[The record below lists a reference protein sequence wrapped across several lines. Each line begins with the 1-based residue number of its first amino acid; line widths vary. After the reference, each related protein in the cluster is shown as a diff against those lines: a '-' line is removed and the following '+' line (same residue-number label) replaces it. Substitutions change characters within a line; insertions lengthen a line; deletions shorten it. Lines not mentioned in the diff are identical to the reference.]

1 MSSPHGRVFASHTI
15 TTKALIGFSLLV
27 MVSICT
33 QLMFPGALAAPIVS
47 DNFNDNSIDP
57 AKWDANLFSG
67 FTNTNVPLA
76 EISQQ
81 LEIGPLLTNEPNS
94 AYRGVRTLNTYN
106 FSGAYSFVELV
117 KAPDSN
123 STGFALFTVGNNV
136 DNYYRIYVSGG
147 TLFGEKKIAGT
158 KSPLF
163 SISYDLTNH
172 RFLRIRHDATTGNV
186 TLDTAPGNGGL
197 PGNWVQRYTE
207 TWNTSIS
214 TSAIIFEVKGGTSG
228 VQQNTAPGK
237 VIFDNFEVGSN
248 SSPAPTVTAISP
260 TSGSTS
266 GGTSVTIT
274 GTGFSSG
281 ATVSLGGT
289 AATNVTVVSSTS
301 ITATTSAHAAG
312 TVNVVV
318 TNTDSQNGTLTS
330 GYTYSAS
337 APTVTAI
344 SPTSGSTSGGT
355 SVSITGTGFS
365 PGATVSLGGTAA
377 TNVTVVSST
386 SITATTPAHAA
397 GTVNVMVTNTDSQN
411 GTLSSGYTYS
421 SPDASAFVRILTGNV
436 QHGVGT
442 DGATNYTRQTNILT
456 RDTDIVCLQERTTGD
471 TGWNAGMAAQ
481 GFTEVAYR
489 ENDSNQRDGPS
500 IWVRTSTVTVNGSP
514 FTHALSTGA
523 IGWDGSTTVDKAAV
537 AVKVTVAGRQFYVVN
552 THLCWSACADS
563 QGSHFSVTRVNQ
575 INELL
580 NWINTTL
587 TGGLD
592 VLIVGDMNFGPEY
605 PKNSASAPAGI
616 TTQRGIFLA
625 DYDDLWEQGV
635 NTGKATALWPD
646 RNGDGVLDMP
656 ITVLDSGGN
665 NTRTHDERR
674 IDYAFLKK
682 TASTLALHNIDLPD
696 LRAGCSGVTEPTG
709 FADDLGVRPSDHNW
723 IKLTLRLN

>member
-1 MSSPHGRVFASHTI
+1 MSAPRGRGFTSHKITI
-15 TTKALIGFSLLV
+15 KALIVFSLIAV
-27 MVSICT
+27 ASICT
-33 QLMFPGALAAPIVS
+33 LLIFPGALAAPIVS
-47 DNFNDNSIDP
+47 DNFNDNSIDT
-57 AKWDANLFSG
+57 AKWDTNLFSG

-76 EISQQ
+76 ETSQR
-81 LEIGPLLTNEPNS
+81 LEIGPLLQNVNGS
-94 AYRGVRTLNTYN
+94 AYRGVRTVNTYN
-106 FSGAYSFVELV
+106 FSGAYSYVELV
-117 KAPDSN
+117 KAPESN
-123 STGFALFTVGNNV
+123 TGAFAMFTIGNNV
-136 DNYYRIYVSGG
+136 DYFYRMYVSGG
-147 TLFGEKKIAGT
+147 NLFGEKKIAGAKT
-158 KSPLF
+158 TLF

-186 TLDTAPGNGGL
+186 TLDTAPGSGGV
-197 PGNWVQRYTE
+197 PGAWVQRYTE

-214 TSAIIFEVKGGTSG
+214 TSAIIFEVKGGTSLEEA
-228 VQQNTAPGK
+228 NAPGK
-237 VIFDNFEVGSN
+237 VIFDNFEAASN
-248 SSPAPTVTAISP
+248 SAPAPTVTAISP

-301 ITATTSAHAAG
+301 ITATTPAHAAG

-318 TNTDSQNGTLTS
+318 TNTDSQNGTL
-330 GYTYSAS
+330 
-337 APTVTAI
+337 
-344 SPTSGSTSGGT
+344 
-355 SVSITGTGFS
+355 
-365 PGATVSLGGTAA
+365 
-377 TNVTVVSST
+377 
-386 SITATTPAHAA
+386 
-397 GTVNVMVTNTDSQN
+397 
-411 GTLSSGYTYS
+411 SSGYTYLS
-421 SPDASAFVRILTGNV
+421 SDTPTFARIIIANV

-456 RDTDIVCLQERTTGD
+456 RDSDIVCLQEQGTTD
-471 TGWNAGMAAQ
+471 TGWNSGMSAA
-481 GFTEVAYR
+481 GFTQEVYR
-489 ENDSNQRDGPS
+489 ENDPSQGDGPS
-500 IWVRTSTVTVNGSP
+500 IWVRRSVVTVNEVYDIGLSEGAVGWNG
-514 FTHALSTGA
+514 FTN
-523 IGWDGSTTVDKAAV
+523 VDKAAV
-537 AVKVTVAGRQFYVVN
+537 AAKLTVAGRQFYVVN

-575 INELL
+575 INALL

-592 VLIVGDMNFGPEY
+592 VLIVGDMNFGPAY
-605 PKNSASAPAGI
+605 PKTSQSAPVGI
-616 TTQRGIFLA
+616 TTQRGIFLN
-625 DYDDLWEQGV
+625 DYDDLWENGI

-665 NTRTHDERR
+665 NTRTLDTRR

-696 LRAGCSGVTEPTG
+696 LRAGCSGVTQTTG
-709 FADDLGVRPSDHNW
+709 TTDDLGVRPSDHNW

>member
-1 MSSPHGRVFASHTI
+1 MSAPRGRVFASHTI
-15 TTKALIGFSLLV
+15 TTKALIVFSLI
-27 MVSICT
+27 MIAWICT
-33 QLMFPGALAAPIVS
+33 LFTSPGALAALIVS
-47 DNFNDNSIDP
+47 DNFNDNSIDQ
-57 AKWDANLFSG
+57 AKWDTNLFSG
-67 FTNTNVPLA
+67 FTNTSVPLNEA
-76 EISQQ
+76 STQ
-81 LEIGPLLTNEPNS
+81 LEIGPLLTNVNDS

-106 FSGAYSFVELV
+106 FSGAYSYVELV
-117 KAPDSN
+117 KAPESN
-123 STGFALFTVGNNV
+123 TTAFAMFTVGTDVN
-136 DNYYRIYVSGG
+136 NYYRLYVSGG

-186 TLDTAPGNGGL
+186 TLDTAPGSSGV
-197 PGNWVQRYTE
+197 PGTWVQRYTE

-214 TSAIIFEVKGGTSG
+214 TSAIIFEVKGGTS
-228 VQQNTAPGK
+228 VEQANAPGK
-237 VIFDNFEVGSN
+237 VIFDNFEVATN
-248 SSPAPTVTAISP
+248 SSPAPTVTSISP

-301 ITATTSAHAAG
+301 ITATTAAHAAG

-318 TNTDSQNGTLTS
+318 TNTDSQSDTLTN

-344 SPTSGSTSGGT
+344 SPPSGSTSGGT
-355 SVSITGTGFS
+355 SVAITGTGFAS
-365 PGATVSLGGTAA
+365 GAAVSLGGTAA
-377 TNVTVVSST
+377 TNVTVVSAT

-397 GTVNVMVTNTDSQN
+397 GMVNVVVTNTDSQN
-411 GTLSSGYTYS
+411 GTLTNGYTYS
-421 SPDASAFVRILTGNV
+421 SPDTAAFARIIIANV

-471 TGWNAGMAAQ
+471 TGWNAGMAAK

-489 ENDSNQRDGPS
+489 ENDSNQGDGPS

-514 FTHALSTGA
+514 FTQPLSTGA

-563 QGSHFSVTRVNQ
+563 SGSHFSVTRVNQ
-575 INELL
+575 INALL

-592 VLIVGDMNFGPEY
+592 VLIVGDMNFGPAY
-605 PKNSASAPAGI
+605 PKTSGSAPAGI
-616 TTQRGIFLA
+616 TTQRGIFLV

-656 ITVLDSGGN
+656 ITILDSAGN

-696 LRAGCSGVTEPTG
+696 LRAGCSGVTDPVG
-709 FADDLGVRPSDHNW
+709 FPEDLGVRPSDHNW